1 MIISVMFFHGAVKND
16 FDTRWK
22 SRHLVKQFM
31 EHKVTLTVAL
41 VLSLGLL
48 LHVCSFHQLLFRL
61 PMLSLVCSYIWF
73 ASISQ
78 VIGSEDQF
86 FALSQVGV
94 SSQK

>member
-41 VLSLGLL
+41 MLLLGLVLGMFVVFIDCCLGFLCCHLFVVIFGL
-48 LHVCSFHQLLFRL
+48 L
-61 PMLSLVCSYIWF
+61 
-73 ASISQ
+73 
-78 VIGSEDQF
+78 
-86 FALSQVGV
+86 V
-94 SSQK
+94 SAK